1 MGTEIVRAMDVNV
14 DELQAVAK
22 MLAMSGYFEAANDA
36 NKAVAQMA
44 VKVLA
49 GREMGFGPF
58 ASVQGIHLIQGKPSV
73 SANLMASAVKNSPR
87 YDYRVRKMDAQ
98 ECVLEFFERDATG
111 KAESLG
117 VSAFT
122 ANEARAAGVKN
133 MDKFPRNMLFA
144 RALSNG
150 VRWYCP
156 NVFAGNAV
164 YIPEELGADVS
175 EDGEVVTVQATP
187 APAPKANG
195 NGHVTPVTDAPVID
209 MDKARKAFHAQ
220 GVSVFGKEW
229 DHARHWL
236 IGRYTRKMTP
246 DSFRESANELTG
258 QELNTLR
265 MTLVDRGDFY
275 LAEYGR
281 EFAERH
287 AAAGEAAAAGMAGP
301 ELNPNP
307 FETEAVAA

>member
-1 MGTEIVRAMDVNV
+1 MGTEIVRAMDV
-14 DELQAVAK
+14 DTDQLRTVAG
-22 MLAMSGYFEAANDA
+22 MLAQSGYFEMAQDA
-36 NKAVAQMA
+36 NKAIAQMA

-87 YDYRVRKMDAQ
+87 YDYRVRKMDAT
-98 ECVLEFFERDATG
+98 ECTLEFFERDVAG
-111 KAESLG
+111 KLESIG
-117 VSAFT
+117 VSSFT
-122 ANEARAAGVKN
+122 AAEARTAGVKN

-164 YIPEELGADVS
+164 YIPEELGADVDS
-175 EDGEVVTVQATP
+175 EGEVVTVQAHV
-187 APAPKANG
+187 PAPKPV
-195 NGHVTPVTDAPVID
+195 VTPVTDAPVID
-209 MDKARKAFHAQ
+209 IATARKAFHAQ
-220 GVSVFGKEW
+220 GVSVFGKDW
-229 DHARHWL
+229 DNARHWL
-236 IGRYTRKMTP
+236 IGRFTRKMTP
-246 DSFRESANELTG
+246 NNFRESTNELTA

-265 MTLVDRGDFY
+265 SALVERADFY

-287 AAAGEAAAAGMAGP
+287 EAAGEAAAAGMAG
-301 ELNPNP
+301 EEMNPNP
-307 FETEAVAA
+307 FEMEAAAA